1 LRQSRLGIENL
12 DWLIMIARNWPDDAC
27 VGCEG
32 RWKVSSLSDF
42 IEVEDVLLEDNE
54 KLISDVGFL
63 FQRKLLIFFLNLRF
77 SCIDE

>member
-1 LRQSRLGIENL
+1 
-12 DWLIMIARNWPDDAC
+12 

-32 RWKVSSLSDF
+32 RRKVSSLSDF

-63 FQRKLLIFFLNLRF
+63 FSFKLLICCLNL
-77 SCIDE
+77 SSS